1 MVRLPPVLTPAA
13 TVLHGPDDEA
23 ALRRLAM
30 PMPMT
35 SKSAADAKDWHEA
48 NLHAEGGFA
57 GSQKVRW
64 TSRRLDRG
72 RTPCGSKEWG
82 RELGN
87 GVTSGYRT

>member
-23 ALRRLAM
+23 ALRRLAK

-48 NLHAEGGFA
+48 NLHAEGGLRLLPEGPLDLA
-57 GSQKVRW
+57 ATGQKSNSLPLEGVGAR
-64 TSRRLDRG
+64 TRERGHERLQD
-72 RTPCGSKEWG
+72 
-82 RELGN
+82 
-87 GVTSGYRT
+87 